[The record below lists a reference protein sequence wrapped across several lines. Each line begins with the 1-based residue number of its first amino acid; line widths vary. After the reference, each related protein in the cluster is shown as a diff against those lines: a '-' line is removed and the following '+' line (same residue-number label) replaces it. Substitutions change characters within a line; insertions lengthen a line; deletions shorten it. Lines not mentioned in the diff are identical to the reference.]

1 MRCSRVLLIL
11 FLVQTGNA
19 AADGLS
25 TSPVAQDVKVA
36 TSQPENVAPSTAN
49 PRRTLSLPD
58 MEGVT
63 HSLAEWHGK
72 VILLNFWAS
81 WCAPCQYEIRDLVAW
96 QEKYGARGLQVIGVG
111 VDVAQK
117 LRNVQ
122 RTLEMNYP
130 VLVADP
136 SRHSNVMEAWGNRV
150 GTVPHTVVI
159 NGEGSVVYLH
169 RGLLSEETFAENIL
183 PLLEH
188 GEHHP

>member
-1 MRCSRVLLIL
+1 MRYCRVLLAL
-11 FLVQTGNA
+11 LLVSTGNA

-25 TSPVAQDVKVA
+25 VPVAQGMKA
-36 TSQPENVAPSTAN
+36 AASQTAN
-49 PRRTLSLPD
+49 AGTSAANSRRTFTLPD

-63 HSLAEWHGK
+63 HSLSEWQDK

-96 QEKYGARGLQVIGVG
+96 QKKYGAQGLQVIGVG
-111 VDVAQK
+111 VDVVQK

-136 SRHSNVMEAWGNRV
+136 SRYSNIMEAWGNNV
-150 GTVPHTVVI
+150 GTVPHTAVI
-159 NGEGSVVYLH
+159 NREGSVVYIH

-183 PLLEH
+183 PLLGHEDH
-188 GEHHP
+188 NP